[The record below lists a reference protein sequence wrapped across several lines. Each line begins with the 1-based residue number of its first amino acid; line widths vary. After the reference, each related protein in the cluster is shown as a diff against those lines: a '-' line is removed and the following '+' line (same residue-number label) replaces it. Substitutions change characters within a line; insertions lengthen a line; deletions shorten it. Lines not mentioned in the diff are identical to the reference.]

1 MKLKKIIIA
10 LLILGCVCSIP
21 GYRQITETAAR
32 LSSPMTMVIDAGH
45 GGMDGGAA
53 GADGTTEQKINLDIA
68 KALQAEAKKYGISA
82 VLTRESEDG
91 LYEEENG
98 GKWSKVGD
106 MRQRK
111 RIIEE
116 EDPDLVVS
124 IHLNSFISDTSV
136 HGAQVFYPKEGES
149 SLVDENKALAEKVQ
163 AALKEELGEGA
174 DRIILPKS
182 GMYLFENAKRNMLL
196 AECGFLSNPD
206 DLANLKTQQYQQK
219 IASAVMEGIAE
230 FYGLTPQEKK
240 RTKVIDSRTDT

>member
-1 MKLKKIIIA
+1 
-10 LLILGCVCSIP
+10 
-21 GYRQITETAAR
+21 
-32 LSSPMTMVIDAGH
+32 MTMVIDAGH

-163 AALKEELGEGA
+163 AALKEELGEEPTASYYPKAACICLRTQKEICFWPNA
-174 DRIILPKS
+174 DFCRI
-182 GMYLFENAKRNMLL
+182 
-196 AECGFLSNPD
+196 
-206 DLANLKTQQYQQK
+206 
-219 IASAVMEGIAE
+219 
-230 FYGLTPQEKK
+230 LTIWQ
-240 RTKVIDSRTDT
+240 T